1 MYFGFFIL
9 YVYVILI
16 KEYNLI
22 LMENIRFVFLV
33 IDFGIIE

>member
-22 LMENIRFVFLV
+22 FMENICFVFLV

>member
-22 LMENIRFVFLV
+22 FMENIRFVFLV